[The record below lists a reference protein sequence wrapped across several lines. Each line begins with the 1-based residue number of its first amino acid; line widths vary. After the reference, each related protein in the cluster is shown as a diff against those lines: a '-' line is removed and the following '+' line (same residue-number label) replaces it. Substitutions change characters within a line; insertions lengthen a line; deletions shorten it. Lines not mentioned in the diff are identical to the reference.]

1 MKVVK
6 EDSAVVFHLSLLL
19 EDGSAADS
27 TRVNG
32 KPMCS
37 IMNDGSLTPALQEK
51 LLGMSIGDKKKF
63 TLKPEESFGQPR
75 EENIQRFDKHRFGDD
90 MSLEVGSIIAFEQ
103 MGQGSLPGQVR
114 SIEGEEVVIDFNHPL
129 CGHNVTFDIEIVD
142 IDPEITS

>member
-1 MKVVK
+1 MKIIK

-32 KPMCS
+32 KPMCA
-37 IMNDGSLTPALQEK
+37 IMNDGSLTLALQAH
-51 LLGMSIGDKKKF
+51 LLGLSIGDKKKF
-63 TLKPEESFGQPR
+63 TLTPEESFGQPR
-75 EENIQRFDKHRFGDD
+75 QENIQRFDKTRFADD
-90 MSLEVGSIIAFEQ
+90 ISLEAGSIIAFEQ

-114 SIEGEEVVIDFNHPL
+114 GMEGDEVIIDFNHPL

-142 IDPEITS
+142 IDPESN